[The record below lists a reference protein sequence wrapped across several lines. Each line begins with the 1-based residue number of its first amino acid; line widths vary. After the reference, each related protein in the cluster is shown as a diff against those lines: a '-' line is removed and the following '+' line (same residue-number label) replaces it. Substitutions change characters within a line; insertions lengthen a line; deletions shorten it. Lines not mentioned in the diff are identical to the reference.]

1 MQFIDKMGEGGG
13 GQCIRCCIPF
23 RMKHNIELFSRVC
36 GAVILTF
43 IEKINHNLFSSIY
56 HFLGNK

>member
-23 RMKHNIELFSRVC
+23 RMKHNIELFSRVWS
-36 GAVILTF
+36 AVILTF
-43 IEKINHNLFSSIY
+43 IEKI
-56 HFLGNK
+56 